1 MDRVILAVTMV
12 VTLVFLTVAIFFSTG
27 ATEKLPVIIGADDL
41 HEGSVIENGD
51 FSSEIVNDQE
61 NSPYEW
67 WLWEAGTYGISGA
80 GVSDY
85 GVEDGYAFLEIED
98 SGPDTWH
105 IQFNQWIELANE
117 QSYLVSFRARA
128 DSARSINAKILQTH
142 EPWTNYLAKTVLL
155 SQDWQTYEFYY
166 THARTA
172 DKVVTFCFELGKDV
186 ATTVFFADVVVKP
199 IDKSLIPVEEKPEEV
214 ETVDYFFD
222 EEEPDDL
229 ISNGDFS
236 VGIMNDQASMP
247 FEWWIWQAG
256 QYGISDAKV
265 ANYGV
270 QEGHAYLALEATGPE
285 TWHIQFNQ
293 WINIKEGNS
302 YRISLN
308 AKADIP
314 RTIQVKLVQT
324 GAPYGLFLDE
334 TLNLTEEWQIFE
346 FDYVHPEDGD
356 PIVTFSIELGKEAS
370 TTVYFDSVSVKPVV
384 SE

>member
-12 VTLVFLTVAIFFSTG
+12 VTLVFLTVAIFVSSG
-27 ATEKLPVIIGADDL
+27 ATEKLLVIIGADDL

-80 GVSDY
+80 VVSNY
-85 GVEDGYAFLEIED
+85 GVENGYAFLEIGD

-117 QSYLVSFRARA
+117 QSYLVSFKARA
-128 DSARSINAKILQTH
+128 DIARSINAKILQTH

-166 THARTA
+166 THSRTA
-172 DKVVTFCFELGKDV
+172 DKVVTLCFELGKDL
-186 ATTVFFADVVVKP
+186 ATTVFFSDVVVKP

-222 EEEPDDL
+222 EEPDDL

-270 QEGHAYLALEATGPE
+270 EEGHAYLALEATGPE

-293 WINIKEGNS
+293 WINVKEGNS
-302 YRISLN
+302 YRISLRV
-308 AKADIP
+308 KSDIP

-346 FDYVHPEDGD
+346 FDYVHPGDGD
-356 PIVTFSIELGKEAS
+356 PIVTFSIELGKETP